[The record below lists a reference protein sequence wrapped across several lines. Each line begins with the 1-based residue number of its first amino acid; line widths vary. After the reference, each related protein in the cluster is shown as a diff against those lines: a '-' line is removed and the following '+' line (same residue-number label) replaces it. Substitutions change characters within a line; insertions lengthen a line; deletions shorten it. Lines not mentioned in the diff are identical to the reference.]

1 MVGNVVWIFHHNISF
16 SCACSIQISKRSN
29 TRVLHAIVC
38 LSKLYFENIST
49 VYEAFKHFDMWKAHG
64 TEGFLFTWGN
74 FHKPSNIHVFRHF
87 DLSCF
92 CCQYSPIQINVSS
105 SIKRKD
111 AAYLGWEGR
120 WVSSY
125 RCFLCQSNLSKL

>member
-1 MVGNVVWIFHHNISF
+1 MWYEYFTTIFPFRVHALFKFRSVLTQEYF
-16 SCACSIQISKRSN
+16 MRLSVYPSCILK
-29 TRVLHAIVC
+29 TL
-38 LSKLYFENIST
+38 
-49 VYEAFKHFDMWKAHG
+49 YEAFKHFDMWKAHG